1 MLTRFFLR
9 HHFLGVITNISRGA
23 SVLGQNQMESPSNG
37 YTYSADG
44 AETPHFPTHFLV
56 HTYVFACLILIKSK
70 YQEGYCVKLH
80 QLFCPL
86 PKLLKIFLMTQ
97 AKSQKVKGLSDFFFH
112 RQIECAFFH
121 IFPADFLS
129 QFALLARADACNID
143 NLYFNAI

>member
-1 MLTRFFLR
+1 MQLEQSRRLFCFDNKDQQCQNELGDEVKCSLMLTRFFLR

-44 AETPHFPTHFLV
+44 AETPHFPAHFLV

-86 PKLLKIFLMTQ
+86 P
-97 AKSQKVKGLSDFFFH
+97 
-112 RQIECAFFH
+112 
-121 IFPADFLS
+121 
-129 QFALLARADACNID
+129 
-143 NLYFNAI
+143 